1 MIYLSKVAVVIP
13 IYKAELN
20 DLEKISLAQVRKVLG
35 NYPIVFVAPEGKN
48 FPYLQPGDMLVQ
60 FHPQYFQSVKTYS
73 ELLLSPMFY
82 EPFLVFDYILLYQ
95 LDAFVFYDAL
105 EYFCSLNYDY
115 IGAAWPYHVWQG
127 LKFEKTPRVGN
138 GGFSLRKVKACH
150 KILTECTDSPSWNW
164 IYQSFIEDA
173 FFAICGIADKEKF
186 KVAPIDIA
194 NAFSMEWY
202 PDRCVKRLRYTLP
215 FGCHNW
221 QRFNADFY
229 VDIFRQLGYDLR
241 PFRAQMGDKIY
252 EDQILIN
259 LTRVAMDRLIR
270 EVKRGK
276 FILPYL
282 PTNRFASIRVIRS
295 PDAMKILARLLME
308 ENSITDKIFTYDEK
322 DFRDLVRDVK
332 REDLPHLTIVS
343 DYDRSLTES
352 IERKGLIYGRD
363 FISFQEEYL
372 KVQRKLFHNLGK

>member
-1 MIYLSKVAVVIP
+1 MSAKVAVVIP
-13 IYKAELN
+13 IYKEELN
-20 DLEKISLAQVRKVLG
+20 DLEKISLAQVRKVLK
-35 NYPIVFVAPEGKN
+35 NYPLIFVAPEGKN

-60 FHPQYFQSVKTYS
+60 FHPQYFQSVETYS
-73 ELLLSPMFY
+73 RLLLSPMFY

-105 EYFCSLNYDY
+105 EDFCRLDYDY

-127 LKFEKTPRVGN
+127 LKFEKMPRVGN

-150 KILTECTDSPSWNW
+150 KILTECADAPGWNW
-164 IYQSFIEDA
+164 IFQNFIEDA
-173 FFAICGIADKEKF
+173 FFAICGVTEGTNF

-202 PDRCVKRLRYTLP
+202 PERCVKRLGYTLP

-221 QRFNADFY
+221 HRFSADFY
-229 VDIFRQLGYDLR
+229 VEIFAQLGYDLR

-252 EDQILIN
+252 EEQILIN

-270 EVKRGK
+270 EVQRGK

-282 PTNRFASIRVIRS
+282 PTNRFASVRVIRS
-295 PDAMKILARLLME
+295 PAALKILARLLME
-308 ENSITDKIFTYDEK
+308 ENSIADKIFIYDEK
-322 DFRDLVRDVK
+322 DFRDLVYDIK

-352 IERKGLIYGRD
+352 IEQQGLIYGRH

-372 KVQRKLFHNLGK
+372 KVQRKIFHNLGK